1 MQNEEHRVNVS
12 QALSVSVEAF
22 QREATHLEFDA
33 SCELQTAQ
41 FLTTLAAS
49 KPGGRL
55 LELGTG
61 VGLSTAYLLA
71 GMNAEASLETVELE
85 ERFSAAAQRLLGQD
99 SRVTFHVGEGEQW
112 LRDPVQRTK
121 KYDLI
126 FADTWPGK
134 FHAREAALDLLA
146 PGGIYF
152 IDDLF
157 PQTNWPE
164 GHQASVDRLR
174 TELEDHPSLVSTFIP
189 WASGLMVCVRK
200 A

>member
-22 QREATHLEFDA
+22 QREAAHLEFDA

-71 GMNAEASLETVELE
+71 GMNAEASLETVDLE
-85 ERFSAAAQRLLGQD
+85 ERFSAAAQRLLG
-99 SRVTFHVGEGEQW
+99 RYCRETFHV
-112 LRDPVQRTK
+112 
-121 KYDLI
+121 
-126 FADTWPGK
+126 
-134 FHAREAALDLLA
+134 
-146 PGGIYF
+146 
-152 IDDLF
+152 
-157 PQTNWPE
+157 
-164 GHQASVDRLR
+164 
-174 TELEDHPSLVSTFIP
+174 
-189 WASGLMVCVRK
+189 
-200 A
+200 